1 MKTSKKMLS
10 LLLIAAMLVSVLC
23 MGVSAS
29 DTTFEPVSISEG
41 EPVKIVWSGTTG
53 TVVNVDGGTY
63 IPASFLLW
71 VEGTSTVTVGTT
83 AVTAS
88 MTNTGNN
95 GYVIPVGSTAQ
106 TITVNITESS
116 MGAVGTYTI
125 TCPAQNGTAPTS
137 IVSSVEGYLPVGQF
151 ARGTGWGTATG
162 KFTTS
167 GYETTGVSLGA
178 AGGYIQMDLASPIY
192 DLATNKYGV
201 DFIVYG
207 NAFNGN
213 PEAGAVKVFGYKAGD
228 TTGAWYDL
236 AGSLYYNSI
245 TKNNATVS
253 YKKVTTAD
261 STFTETGIW
270 YKINNDSW
278 TKFTSNTA
286 WWPDTTKGYGDT
298 WGSVDGV
305 TWDQTNDII
314 TYTGVSLVKDTD
326 TTNDYQFGYFDVHVN
341 GSDYG
346 TALNPYTITNTDK
359 GGDGFDIAWA
369 VDSNGAPAGLSY
381 ITKVRVYTAAALT
394 SDGKKFTTPSIFGE
408 TSAEFCGLFKAT
420 GTGAGTTTSVNAAT
434 LSVTGVTAPTLATTI
449 TDANTYTVEAD
460 SDIFISF
467 SGLDGYTIF
476 VDENSGTGSASKKV
490 TLSEDDEQVIR
501 IIAKDAST
509 GNPYIGY
516 LKLVGARPEE

>member
-1 MKTSKKMLS
+1 
-10 LLLIAAMLVSVLC
+10 
-23 MGVSAS
+23 
-29 DTTFEPVSISEG
+29 
-41 EPVKIVWSGTTG
+41 
-53 TVVNVDGGTY
+53 
-63 IPASFLLW
+63 
-71 VEGTSTVTVGTT
+71 
-83 AVTAS
+83 
-88 MTNTGNN
+88 
-95 GYVIPVGSTAQ
+95 
-106 TITVNITESS
+106 

-137 IVSSVEGYLPVGQF
+137 IVKTVEGYLPVGQF

-167 GYETTGVSLGA
+167 GYESTGVSLGA

-201 DFIVYG
+201 DFVVYG

-236 AGSLYYNSI
+236 AGSLYYDSI
-245 TKNNATVS
+245 SKNNATVS
-253 YKKVTTAD
+253 YKRIASGTDA
-261 STFTETGIW
+261 GIW
-270 YKINNDSW
+270 YKINNGSW
-278 TKFTSNTA
+278 TKFTTNTA

-346 TALNPYTITNTDK
+346 VAQNPYTITNTDK

-369 VDSNGAPAGLSY
+369 VNSNGTPAGLSY

-394 SDGKKFTTPSIFGE
+394 SDGTAFTTPSIFGE
-408 TSAEFCGLFKAT
+408 TSAEFCGVFKAT
-420 GTGAGTTTSVNAAT
+420 GSTTEQTAAPTSISVKGITRTTNNGKMNSIPNLGTSDCAIEVNATGNVYINGVATTSATVKPTAAGTKVQIIVQNGEAA
-434 LSVTGVTAPTLATTI
+434 
-449 TDANTYTVEAD
+449 
-460 SDIFISF
+460 
-467 SGLDGYTIF
+467 
-476 VDENSGTGSASKKV
+476 
-490 TLSEDDEQVIR
+490 
-501 IIAKDAST
+501 
-509 GNPYIGY
+509 PYITWLN
-516 LKLVGARPEE
+516 LKSAK

>member
-29 DTTFEPVSISEG
+29 NTTFEPVSISEG

-137 IVSSVEGYLPVGQF
+137 IVKTVEGYLPVGQF

-167 GYETTGVSLGA
+167 GYESTGVSLGA

-236 AGSLYYNSI
+236 AGSLYYDSI

-253 YKKVTTAD
+253 YKKVTTID

-278 TKFTSNTA
+278 TKFTANTA
-286 WWPDTTKGYGDT
+286 WWPTANEYVNG

-305 TWDQTNDII
+305 TWDQTNDTI

-341 GSDYG
+341 GSNYG
-346 TALNPYTITNTDK
+346 AALNPYTVTNADK

-420 GTGAGTTTSVNAAT
+420 AGTTDVGTSNNVSLWAEGADEPLTLNANSTTSVAPGTYYLFSGETNVYVNGVKKTVSAEAY
-434 LSVTGVTAPTLATTI
+434 SEIVVTAGQKIQIIAQ
-449 TDANTYTVEAD
+449 
-460 SDIFISF
+460 
-467 SGLDGYTIF
+467 
-476 VDENSGTGSASKKV
+476 SGTAAPFLTVLYG
-490 TLSEDDEQVIR
+490 
-501 IIAKDAST
+501 
-509 GNPYIGY
+509 G
-516 LKLVGARPEE
+516 

>member
-23 MGVSAS
+23 MGVSAT

-41 EPVKIVWSGTTG
+41 EPVKITWTNTYKGNI
-53 TVVNVDGGTY
+53 VNVDGGTY

-88 MTNTGNN
+88 MTNTGNS
-95 GYVIPVGSTAQ
+95 GYLITTGNATQ
-106 TITVNITESS
+106 TITVNITTSAK
-116 MGAVGTYTI
+116 GAVGTYEI
-125 TCPAQNGTAPTS
+125 TCPAQNGDAPTS
-137 IVSSVEGYLPVGQF
+137 IVSSVAGYLPVGQF
-151 ARGTGWGTATG
+151 ARGTGWGSATS

-167 GYETTGVSLGA
+167 GYEATGVSLGA
-178 AGGYIQMDLASPIY
+178 AGGYIQLDLTSPIY

-201 DFIVYG
+201 DFVVYG

-213 PEAGAVKVFGYKAGD
+213 PEAGAVKVFGYKAGE

-245 TKNNATVS
+245 SKNNATVS
-253 YKKVTTAD
+253 YKRIASGTNK
-261 STFTETGIW
+261 GIW
-270 YKINNDSW
+270 YQLNGGNW
-278 TKFTSNTA
+278 TQFTSNTG
-286 WWPDTTKGYGDT
+286 WWPDTSKGYDDT

-314 TYTGVSLVKDTD
+314 TYTGVSLVEDTD
-326 TTNDYQFGYFDVHVN
+326 TTNDYQFGYFDVHIN
-341 GSDYG
+341 GSSYG
-346 TALNPYTITNTDK
+346 VAQNPYTITNTQS

-369 VDSNGAPAGLSY
+369 VDSTGQPVNLSY
-381 ITKVRVYTAAALT
+381 ITKVRLYTAAALT
-394 SDGKKFTTPSIFGE
+394 SDGSAFTTPGLFGE
-408 TSAEFCGLFKAT
+408 TSAEFCGVFKAT
-420 GTGAGTTTSVNAAT
+420 GTGAGTTTSVNVAT
-434 LSVTGVTAPTLATTI
+434 LSVTGVTTPTLAPTI
-449 TDANTYTVEAD
+449 TEANTYTVEAD
-460 SDIFISF
+460 SDISISF
-467 SGLDGYTIF
+467 SGLDGCTIF
-476 VDENSGTGSASKKV
+476 VDENSGTGSASKTV
-490 TLSEDDEQVIR
+490 TLGEDDEQIIR
-501 IIAKDAST
+501 VIAKDTTT

>member
-83 AVTAS
+83 PVTAS

-137 IVSSVEGYLPVGQF
+137 IVKTVEGYLPVGQF

-167 GYETTGVSLGA
+167 GYESTGVSLGA

-201 DFIVYG
+201 DFVVYG

-236 AGSLYYNSI
+236 AGSLYYDSI

-253 YKKVTTAD
+253 YKKVTTID

-278 TKFTSNTA
+278 TKFTANTA
-286 WWPDTTKGYGDT
+286 WWPTANEYVNG

-305 TWDQTNDII
+305 TWDQTNDTI

-341 GSDYG
+341 GSNYG
-346 TALNPYTITNTDK
+346 AALNPYTVTNADK
-359 GGDGFDIAWA
+359 CGDGFDIAWA
-369 VDSNGAPAGLSY
+369 VDSNGAPAGLSH

-420 GTGAGTTTSVNAAT
+420 GTGASSITADVELANINGQDVSISNMGYKEITAGTYKLYSDADIVMVNGAA
-434 LSVTGVTAPTLATTI
+434 VTGADTGAGHTI
-449 TDANTYTVEAD
+449 TLTA
-460 SDIFISF
+460 
-467 SGLDGYTIF
+467 
-476 VDENSGTGSASKKV
+476 GSRI
-490 TLSEDDEQVIR
+490 Q
-501 IIAKDAST
+501 IIAQNGTES
-509 GNPYIGY
+509 PYVTVIKG
-516 LKLVGARPEE
+516 K

>member
-137 IVSSVEGYLPVGQF
+137 IVKTVEGYLPVGQF

-167 GYETTGVSLGA
+167 GYESTGVSLGA

-201 DFIVYG
+201 DFVVYG

-236 AGSLYYNSI
+236 AGSLYYDSI

-253 YKKVTTAD
+253 YKKVTTID

-278 TKFTSNTA
+278 TKFTANTA
-286 WWPDTTKGYGDT
+286 WWPTANEYVNG

-305 TWDQTNDII
+305 TWDQTNDTI

-341 GSDYG
+341 GSNYG
-346 TALNPYTITNTDK
+346 AALNPYTVTNADK
-359 GGDGFDIAWA
+359 CGDGFDIAWA
-369 VDSNGAPAGLSY
+369 VDSNGAPAGLSH

-420 GTGAGTTTSVNAAT
+420 GTGASSITADVELANINGQDVSISNMGYKEITAGTYKLYSDADVVMVNGAA
-434 LSVTGVTAPTLATTI
+434 VTGADTGAGHTI
-449 TDANTYTVEAD
+449 TLTA
-460 SDIFISF
+460 
-467 SGLDGYTIF
+467 
-476 VDENSGTGSASKKV
+476 GSRI
-490 TLSEDDEQVIR
+490 Q
-501 IIAKDAST
+501 IIAQNGTES
-509 GNPYIGY
+509 PYVTVIKG
-516 LKLVGARPEE
+516 K

>member
-137 IVSSVEGYLPVGQF
+137 IVRSVEGYLPVGQF
-151 ARGTGWGTATG
+151 ARGSGWGTASG
-162 KFTTS
+162 KFTTDAYAS
-167 GYETTGVSLGA
+167 TGVSLGA
-178 AGGYIQMDLASPIY
+178 AGGYIQMDLTSPIY
-192 DLATNKYGV
+192 NLATNPYGV

-213 PEAGAVKVFGYKAGD
+213 PEAGAVKVYGYESGS
-228 TTGAWYDL
+228 TTPAWYDL

-253 YKKVTTAD
+253 YKKVTTID

-270 YKINNDSW
+270 YKINNGSW
-278 TKFTSNTA
+278 TKFTAKIA
-286 WWPDTTKGYGDT
+286 WWPTANEYVNG

-305 TWDQTNDII
+305 TWDQTNDTI

-326 TTNDYQFGYFDVHVN
+326 TTNDYQFGYFDIHVN
-341 GSDYG
+341 GSNYG
-346 TALNPYTITNTDK
+346 VVQNPYTITNTDN
-359 GGDGFDIAWA
+359 GGDGFDLSWA
-369 VDSNGAPAGLSY
+369 VNGNGEPVNLTH

-394 SDGKKFTTPSIFGE
+394 SDGTAFTTPSIFGE
-408 TSAEFCGLFKAT
+408 TSAEFCGIFAAQKAASSVSTT
-420 GTGAGTTTSVNAAT
+420 GFANITQTSGSVTTTVLQRNILNQKTVTVPSSSNSTTLTITSGADTLMIKDAVATTGDTVTVNRADGSTQYFRVIAQSGT
-434 LSVTGVTAPTLATTI
+434 KQASVTV
-449 TDANTYTVEAD
+449 V
-460 SDIFISF
+460 
-467 SGLDGYTIF
+467 
-476 VDENSGTGSASKKV
+476 KV
-490 TLSEDDEQVIR
+490 VFE
-501 IIAKDAST
+501 
-509 GNPYIGY
+509 
-516 LKLVGARPEE
+516 

>member
-29 DTTFEPVSISEG
+29 NTTFEPVSISEG

-137 IVSSVEGYLPVGQF
+137 IVKTVEGYLPVGQF

-167 GYETTGVSLGA
+167 GYESTGVSLGA

-192 DLATNKYGV
+192 NLATNKYGV
-201 DFIVYG
+201 DFVVYG

-236 AGSLYYNSI
+236 AGSLYYDSI

-253 YKKVTTAD
+253 YKKVTTID

-278 TKFTSNTA
+278 TKFTANTA
-286 WWPDTTKGYGDT
+286 WWPTANEYVNG

-305 TWDQTNDII
+305 TWDQTNDTI

-326 TTNDYQFGYFDVHVN
+326 TTNDYQFGYFDIHVN

-346 TALNPYTITNTDK
+346 VAQNPYTITNTTK
-359 GGDGFDIAWA
+359 GGDGFDLSWA
-369 VDSNGAPAGLSY
+369 VDSNGTPVNLTH

-394 SDGKKFTTPSIFGE
+394 SNGTAFTTPSIFGE

-420 GTGAGTTTSVNAAT
+420 GTGSGAATTSLKIAKGFTSYNLSDTSITPVAAGDWKVTSSAEHVYINGVAVTGAASGYT
-434 LSVTGVTAPTLATTI
+434 LSVVSGQLYQIITQNGTEAPIVA
-449 TDANTYTVEAD
+449 VVK
-460 SDIFISF
+460 
-467 SGLDGYTIF
+467 G
-476 VDENSGTGSASKKV
+476 K
-490 TLSEDDEQVIR
+490 
-501 IIAKDAST
+501 
-509 GNPYIGY
+509 
-516 LKLVGARPEE
+516 

>member
-137 IVSSVEGYLPVGQF
+137 IVKTVEGYLPVGQF

-167 GYETTGVSLGA
+167 GYESTGVSLGA

-236 AGSLYYNSI
+236 AGSLYYDSI
-245 TKNNATVS
+245 SKNNATVS
-253 YKKVTTAD
+253 YKKVTTID

-270 YKINNDSW
+270 YKINNGSW
-278 TKFTSNTA
+278 TKFTANTA
-286 WWPDTTKGYGDT
+286 WWPTANEYVNG

-305 TWDQTNDII
+305 TWDQINDTI

-341 GSDYG
+341 GSNYG
-346 TALNPYTITNTDK
+346 AALNPYTITNTDN

-420 GTGAGTTTSVNAAT
+420 GTGTGTATTDLILANTSTGLVSTANGDSKTVAVGTYMIRSSESNVFVNG
-434 LSVTGVTAPTLATTI
+434 VKVTA
-449 TDANTYTVEAD
+449 
-460 SDIFISF
+460 SS
-467 SGLDGYTIF
+467 GYTF
-476 VDENSGTGSASKKV
+476 SVESGKYY
-490 TLSEDDEQVIR
+490 Q
-501 IIAKDAST
+501 IITQNETES
-509 GNPYIGY
+509 PYITVI
-516 LKLVGARPEE
+516 KGA

>member
-29 DTTFEPVSISEG
+29 NTTFEPVSISEG
-41 EPVKIVWSGTTG
+41 EPVKIVWSSTTG

-137 IVSSVEGYLPVGQF
+137 IVKTVEGYLPVGQF

-167 GYETTGVSLGA
+167 GYESTGVSLGA

-201 DFIVYG
+201 DFVVYG

-236 AGSLYYNSI
+236 AGSLYYDSI

-253 YKKVTTAD
+253 YKKVTTID

-278 TKFTSNTA
+278 TKFTANTA
-286 WWPDTTKGYGDT
+286 WWPTANEYVNG

-305 TWDQTNDII
+305 TWDQTNDTI

-341 GSDYG
+341 GSNYG
-346 TALNPYTITNTDK
+346 AALNPYTVTNADK

-369 VDSNGAPAGLSY
+369 VDSNGAPAGLSH

-420 GTGAGTTTSVNAAT
+420 GTGASSITADVELANINGQDVSISNMGYKEITAGTYKLYSDADVVMVNGAA
-434 LSVTGVTAPTLATTI
+434 VTGADTGAGHTI
-449 TDANTYTVEAD
+449 TLTA
-460 SDIFISF
+460 
-467 SGLDGYTIF
+467 
-476 VDENSGTGSASKKV
+476 GSRI
-490 TLSEDDEQVIR
+490 Q
-501 IIAKDAST
+501 IIAQNGTES
-509 GNPYIGY
+509 PYVTVIKG
-516 LKLVGARPEE
+516 K

>member
-29 DTTFEPVSISEG
+29 DATFEPVSISEG
-41 EPVKIVWSGTTG
+41 EPVKITWSDSYTG

-83 AVTAS
+83 PVSSS
-88 MTNTGNN
+88 MTNEGNN
-95 GYVIPVGSTAQ
+95 GYVITTGSAAQ
-106 TITVNITESS
+106 TITVNITASEKD
-116 MGAVGTYTI
+116 AVGTYTI
-125 TCPAQNGTAPTS
+125 TCPAQNGTVPTS
-137 IVSSVEGYLPVGQF
+137 IVKTVEGYLPVGQF
-151 ARGTGWGTATG
+151 ARGSGWGTADG
-162 KFTTS
+162 KFTTDAYAS
-167 GYETTGVSLGA
+167 TGVSLGA
-178 AGGYIQMDLASPIY
+178 AGGYIQMELTSPIY
-192 DLATNKYGV
+192 NLATNPYGV

-213 PEAGAVKVFGYKAGD
+213 PEAGAVKVYGYESGS
-228 TTGAWYDL
+228 TTPAWYDL

-270 YKINNDSW
+270 YKINDGTW
-278 TKFTSNTA
+278 TKFTSSTA
-286 WWPDTTKGYGDT
+286 WWPDTSKGYGNT

-326 TTNDYQFGYFDVHVN
+326 TTNDYQFGYFDVHIN

-346 TALNPYTITNTDK
+346 TALNPYTIINTDK
-359 GGDGFDIAWA
+359 GGDGFDLSWA
-369 VDSNGAPAGLSY
+369 VDSTGKPVNLTH

-394 SDGKKFTTPSIFGE
+394 SDGTAFTTPSIFGE

-420 GTGAGTTTSVNAAT
+420 GTGSGAATTTLKIAKGFASYTLSDTSITEVDAGNWTVTSSAENVYINGVAVTGAASGYT
-434 LSVTGVTAPTLATTI
+434 LSVASGQLYQIITQNGTEAPIVA
-449 TDANTYTVEAD
+449 VVK
-460 SDIFISF
+460 
-467 SGLDGYTIF
+467 G
-476 VDENSGTGSASKKV
+476 K
-490 TLSEDDEQVIR
+490 
-501 IIAKDAST
+501 
-509 GNPYIGY
+509 
-516 LKLVGARPEE
+516 

>member
-137 IVSSVEGYLPVGQF
+137 IVKTVEGYLPVGQF

-167 GYETTGVSLGA
+167 GYESTGVSLGA

-201 DFIVYG
+201 DFVVYG

-253 YKKVTTAD
+253 YKKVTTID

-270 YKINNDSW
+270 YKINNGSW
-278 TKFTSNTA
+278 TKFTANTA
-286 WWPDTTKGYGDT
+286 WWPTANEYVNG

-305 TWDQTNDII
+305 TWDQTNDTI

-341 GSDYG
+341 GSNYG
-346 TALNPYTITNTDK
+346 AALNPYTVTNADK

-369 VDSNGAPAGLSY
+369 VDSNGAPAGLSH

-394 SDGKKFTTPSIFGE
+394 SNGMAFTTPSIFGE

-420 GTGAGTTTSVNAAT
+420 GTGSASTTKDLVIRNSAGTVVNTSNMEVSEIANGTVQLTSGAENVYVN
-434 LSVTGVTAPTLATTI
+434 GVLVDDTSYSFTI
-449 TDANTYTVEAD
+449 SAGQMVQIITQ
-460 SDIFISF
+460 
-467 SGLDGYTIF
+467 SGN
-476 VDENSGTGSASKKV
+476 ES
-490 TLSEDDEQVIR
+490 
-501 IIAKDAST
+501 
-509 GNPYIGY
+509 PYITV
-516 LKLVGARPEE
+516 LKGV

>member
-83 AVTAS
+83 PVTAS

-253 YKKVTTAD
+253 YKKVTTTD

-286 WWPDTTKGYGDT
+286 WWPTADEYVNG

-305 TWDQTNDII
+305 TWDQTNDTI

-341 GSDYG
+341 GSGYG
-346 TALNPYTITNTDK
+346 VAQNPYTITNTDN

-369 VDSNGAPAGLSY
+369 VDSNGKPVNLTH

-420 GTGAGTTTSVNAAT
+420 ESTTATTVAPTSISVKGKTKTTTNGGITTVSELGSSACTVSVEGTGNIFINGVATSSA
-434 LSVTGVTAPTLATTI
+434 TI
-449 TDANTYTVEAD
+449 TPSKGGTV
-460 SDIFISF
+460 
-467 SGLDGYTIF
+467 
-476 VDENSGTGSASKKV
+476 V
-490 TLSEDDEQVIR
+490 Q
-501 IIAKDAST
+501 IIVQNGVAA
-509 GNPYIGY
+509 PYITWLN
-516 LKLVGARPEE
+516 LKK

>member
-137 IVSSVEGYLPVGQF
+137 IVKTVEGYLPVGQF

-167 GYETTGVSLGA
+167 GYESTGVSLGA
-178 AGGYIQMDLASPIY
+178 AGGYIQMELSSPIY

-201 DFIVYG
+201 DFVVYG

-253 YKKVTTAD
+253 YKKVTTTD

-270 YKINNDSW
+270 YKINSGSW
-278 TKFTSNTA
+278 TKFTSNTG
-286 WWPDTTKGYGDT
+286 WWPDTSKGYGNT

-326 TTNDYQFGYFDVHVN
+326 TTNDYQFGYFDVHIN

-346 TALNPYTITNTDK
+346 TALNPYTIINTDK

-369 VDSNGAPAGLSY
+369 VDSNGKPAKLSY

-394 SDGKKFTTPSIFGE
+394 SGGTAFTTPSIFGE
-408 TSAEFCGLFKAT
+408 TSAEFCGLFKTTGT
-420 GTGAGTTTSVNAAT
+420 GTGASSKELTVALGFDSST
-434 LSVTGVTAPTLATTI
+434 L
-449 TDANTYTVEAD
+449 TDGSMTELDAGTYTVTSAAEHVFVNGVAV
-460 SDIFISF
+460 SAA
-467 SGLDGYTIF
+467 SGYALDVVAGQLYQIITQ
-476 VDENSGTGSASKKV
+476 NGTESPIVA
-490 TLSEDDEQVIR
+490 VI
-501 IIAKDAST
+501 K
-509 GNPYIGY
+509 G
-516 LKLVGARPEE
+516 K

>member
-137 IVSSVEGYLPVGQF
+137 IVKTVEGYLPVGQF

-162 KFTTS
+162 KFTTDAYAS
-167 GYETTGVSLGA
+167 TGVSLGA

-201 DFIVYG
+201 DFVVYG

-236 AGSLYYNSI
+236 AGSLYYDSI

-253 YKKVTTAD
+253 YKKVTTID

-270 YKINNDSW
+270 YKINNGSW
-278 TKFTSNTA
+278 TKFTANTD
-286 WWPDTTKGYGDT
+286 WWPTANEYVNG

-305 TWDQTNDII
+305 TWDQTNDTI

-326 TTNDYQFGYFDVHVN
+326 TTNDYQFGYFDIHVN

-346 TALNPYTITNTDK
+346 VAQNPYTITNTTK

-369 VDSNGAPAGLSY
+369 VDSNGKPVNLTH

-408 TSAEFCGLFKAT
+408 TSAEFCGIFAT
-420 GTGAGTTTSVNAAT
+420 SNTISGGAGTTAAPTSVSIDNLTITPATNANVESRGNNVYYYHTTGGVSEAVITVAAASGANVFINGTAGTSLELSENTEVVQILVQSGNAA
-434 LSVTGVTAPTLATTI
+434 
-449 TDANTYTVEAD
+449 
-460 SDIFISF
+460 
-467 SGLDGYTIF
+467 
-476 VDENSGTGSASKKV
+476 
-490 TLSEDDEQVIR
+490 
-501 IIAKDAST
+501 
-509 GNPYIGY
+509 PYI
-516 LKLVGARPEE
+516 LVID

>member
-29 DTTFEPVSISEG
+29 NTTFEPVSISEG

-137 IVSSVEGYLPVGQF
+137 IVKTVEGYLPVGQF

-167 GYETTGVSLGA
+167 SYESTGVSLGA

-236 AGSLYYNSI
+236 AGSLYYDSI
-245 TKNNATVS
+245 SKNNATVS
-253 YKKVTTAD
+253 YKKVTTID

-270 YKINNDSW
+270 YKINNGSW
-278 TKFTSNTA
+278 TKFTANTA
-286 WWPDTTKGYGDT
+286 WWPTANEYVNG

-305 TWDQTNDII
+305 TWDQTNDTI

-341 GSDYG
+341 GSNYG
-346 TALNPYTITNTDK
+346 AALNPYTVTNADK

-369 VDSNGAPAGLSY
+369 VDSNGAPAGLSH

-394 SDGKKFTTPSIFGE
+394 SNGTAFTTPSIFGE
-408 TSAEFCGLFKAT
+408 TSAEFCGIFAS
-420 GTGAGTTTSVNAAT
+420 TSASS
-434 LSVTGVTAPTLATTI
+434 SVGVTSAPTSISVGERSLGTPTEVIGNVAVYDLGGLMEDDEVNVTVGSGCNLLI
-449 TDANTYTVEAD
+449 NSSNSSTYTVQKD
-460 SDIFISF
+460 DQIVRVLVQ
-467 SGLDGYTIF
+467 SG
-476 VDENSGTGSASKKV
+476 EK
-490 TLSEDDEQVIR
+490 E
-501 IIAKDAST
+501 
-509 GNPYIGY
+509 PYIVII
-516 LKLVGARPEE
+516 K

>member
-29 DTTFEPVSISEG
+29 NTTFEPVSISEG

-137 IVSSVEGYLPVGQF
+137 IVKTVEGYLPVGQF

-167 GYETTGVSLGA
+167 GYESTGVSLGA

-236 AGSLYYNSI
+236 AGSLYYDSI
-245 TKNNATVS
+245 SKNNATVS
-253 YKKVTTAD
+253 YKKVTTID

-270 YKINNDSW
+270 YKINNGSW
-278 TKFTSNTA
+278 TKFTANTA
-286 WWPDTTKGYGDT
+286 WWPTANEYVNG

-305 TWDQTNDII
+305 TWDQTNDTI

-341 GSDYG
+341 GSNYG
-346 TALNPYTITNTDK
+346 AALNPYTVTNADK

-369 VDSNGAPAGLSY
+369 VDSNGAPAGLSH

-394 SDGKKFTTPSIFGE
+394 SNGMAFTTPSIFGE

-420 GTGAGTTTSVNAAT
+420 GTGSASTTKDLVIRNSAGTVVNTSNMEVSEIANGTVQLTSGAENVYVN
-434 LSVTGVTAPTLATTI
+434 GVLVDDTSYSFTI
-449 TDANTYTVEAD
+449 SAGQMVQIITQ
-460 SDIFISF
+460 
-467 SGLDGYTIF
+467 SGN
-476 VDENSGTGSASKKV
+476 ES
-490 TLSEDDEQVIR
+490 
-501 IIAKDAST
+501 
-509 GNPYIGY
+509 PYITV
-516 LKLVGARPEE
+516 LKGV

>member
-83 AVTAS
+83 PVSFS

-137 IVSSVEGYLPVGQF
+137 IVKTVEGYLPVGQF

-167 GYETTGVSLGA
+167 GYESTGVSLGA

-236 AGSLYYNSI
+236 AGSLYYDSI
-245 TKNNATVS
+245 SKNNATVS
-253 YKKVTTAD
+253 YKRIASGTDA
-261 STFTETGIW
+261 GIW
-270 YKINNDSW
+270 YKINNGSW
-278 TKFTSNTA
+278 TKFTTNTA

-341 GSDYG
+341 GSNYG
-346 TALNPYTITNTDK
+346 AALNPYTVTNADK

-369 VDSNGAPAGLSY
+369 VDSNGAPAGLSH

-394 SDGKKFTTPSIFGE
+394 SNGTAFTTPSIFGE

-420 GTGAGTTTSVNAAT
+420 GTGSASTTKDLVIRNSAGTVVNTSNMEVSEIANGTVQLTSGAENVYVN
-434 LSVTGVTAPTLATTI
+434 GVLVDDTSYSFTI
-449 TDANTYTVEAD
+449 SAGQMVQIITQ
-460 SDIFISF
+460 
-467 SGLDGYTIF
+467 SGN
-476 VDENSGTGSASKKV
+476 ES
-490 TLSEDDEQVIR
+490 
-501 IIAKDAST
+501 
-509 GNPYIGY
+509 PYITV
-516 LKLVGARPEE
+516 LKGV

>member
-29 DTTFEPVSISEG
+29 NTTFEPVSISEG

-83 AVTAS
+83 PVTAS

-253 YKKVTTAD
+253 YKKVTTTD

-278 TKFTSNTA
+278 TKFTANTA
-286 WWPDTTKGYGDT
+286 WWPTANEYVNG

-305 TWDQTNDII
+305 TWDQTNDTI

-341 GSDYG
+341 GSNYG
-346 TALNPYTITNTDK
+346 AALNPYTVTNADK

-420 GTGAGTTTSVNAAT
+420 GTGSASTTKDLVIRNSAGTVVNTSNMEVSEIANGTVQLTSGAENVYVN
-434 LSVTGVTAPTLATTI
+434 GVLVDDTSYSFTI
-449 TDANTYTVEAD
+449 SAGQMVQIITQ
-460 SDIFISF
+460 
-467 SGLDGYTIF
+467 SGN
-476 VDENSGTGSASKKV
+476 ES
-490 TLSEDDEQVIR
+490 
-501 IIAKDAST
+501 
-509 GNPYIGY
+509 PYITV
-516 LKLVGARPEE
+516 LKGV

>member
-29 DTTFEPVSISEG
+29 NTTFEPVSISEG

-137 IVSSVEGYLPVGQF
+137 IVKTVEGYLPVGQF

-167 GYETTGVSLGA
+167 GYESTGVSLGA

-236 AGSLYYNSI
+236 AGSLYYDSI
-245 TKNNATVS
+245 SKNNATVS
-253 YKKVTTAD
+253 YKRIASGTDA
-261 STFTETGIW
+261 GIW
-270 YKINNDSW
+270 YKINNGSW
-278 TKFTSNTA
+278 TKFTTNTA

-305 TWDQTNDII
+305 TWDQTNDTI

-341 GSDYG
+341 GSNYG
-346 TALNPYTITNTDK
+346 AALNPYTITNTDN

-420 GTGAGTTTSVNAAT
+420 GTGTGTATTDLTLANTSTGLVSTANGDSKTVAVGTYMIRSSESNVFVNG
-434 LSVTGVTAPTLATTI
+434 VKVTA
-449 TDANTYTVEAD
+449 
-460 SDIFISF
+460 SS
-467 SGLDGYTIF
+467 GYTF
-476 VDENSGTGSASKKV
+476 SVESGKYY
-490 TLSEDDEQVIR
+490 Q
-501 IIAKDAST
+501 IITQNETES
-509 GNPYIGY
+509 PYITVI
-516 LKLVGARPEE
+516 KGA

>member
-116 MGAVGTYTI
+116 MSAVGTYTI

-137 IVSSVEGYLPVGQF
+137 IVKTVEGYLPVGQF

-167 GYETTGVSLGA
+167 GYESTGVSLGA
-178 AGGYIQMDLASPIY
+178 AGGYIQMELSSPIY

-201 DFIVYG
+201 DFVVYG

-236 AGSLYYNSI
+236 AGSLYYDSI

-253 YKKVTTAD
+253 YKKVTTTD

-270 YKINNDSW
+270 YKINNGSW

-298 WGSVDGV
+298 WGSIDGV

-346 TALNPYTITNTDK
+346 VAQNPYTITNTDK

-369 VDSNGAPAGLSY
+369 VDSNGAPAGLSH

-394 SDGKKFTTPSIFGE
+394 SNGTAFTTPSIFGE
-408 TSAEFCGLFKAT
+408 TSAEFCGIFAT
-420 GTGAGTTTSVNAAT
+420 SNTISGGAGTTAAPTSVSIDNLTITPATNANVESRGNNVYYYHTTGGVSEAVITVAAASGANVFINGTAGTSLELSENTEVVQILVQSGNAA
-434 LSVTGVTAPTLATTI
+434 
-449 TDANTYTVEAD
+449 
-460 SDIFISF
+460 
-467 SGLDGYTIF
+467 
-476 VDENSGTGSASKKV
+476 
-490 TLSEDDEQVIR
+490 
-501 IIAKDAST
+501 
-509 GNPYIGY
+509 PYI
-516 LKLVGARPEE
+516 LVID

>member
-116 MGAVGTYTI
+116 MSAVGTYTI

-137 IVSSVEGYLPVGQF
+137 IVKTVEGYLPVGQF
-151 ARGTGWGTATG
+151 ARGSGWGTATG
-162 KFTTS
+162 KFTTDAYAS
-167 GYETTGVSLGA
+167 TGVSLGA
-178 AGGYIQMDLASPIY
+178 AGGYIQMELTSPIY
-192 DLATNKYGV
+192 NLATNPYGV

-207 NAFNGN
+207 NAFNRN
-213 PEAGAVKVFGYKAGD
+213 PEAGAVKVYGYESGS
-228 TTGAWYDL
+228 TTPAWYDL

-253 YKKVTTAD
+253 YKKVTTID

-270 YKINNDSW
+270 YKINNGSW
-278 TKFTSNTA
+278 TKFTANAA
-286 WWPDTTKGYGDT
+286 WWPTADEYVNG

-305 TWDQTNDII
+305 TWDQTNDTI

-341 GSDYG
+341 GSSYG
-346 TALNPYTITNTDK
+346 VAPNPYTITNTDN
-359 GGDGFDIAWA
+359 GGDGFDLSWA
-369 VDSNGAPAGLSY
+369 VNGNGEPVNLTH

-394 SDGKKFTTPSIFGE
+394 SDGTAFTTPSIFGE
-408 TSAEFCGLFKAT
+408 TSAEFCGIFAAQKAASSVSTT
-420 GTGAGTTTSVNAAT
+420 GFANITQTSGSVTTTVLQRNILNQKTVTVPSSSNSTTLTITSGADTLMIKDAVATTGDTVTVNRADGSTQYFRVIAQSGT
-434 LSVTGVTAPTLATTI
+434 KQASVTV
-449 TDANTYTVEAD
+449 V
-460 SDIFISF
+460 
-467 SGLDGYTIF
+467 
-476 VDENSGTGSASKKV
+476 KV
-490 TLSEDDEQVIR
+490 VFE
-501 IIAKDAST
+501 
-509 GNPYIGY
+509 
-516 LKLVGARPEE
+516 

>member
-41 EPVKIVWSGTTG
+41 EPVTITWSDSYTG

-116 MGAVGTYTI
+116 MSAVGTYTI
-125 TCPAQNGTAPTS
+125 TCPAQNGDAPDG
-137 IVSSVEGYLPVGQF
+137 IVDSVEGYLPVGQF

-162 KFTTS
+162 KFTG

-178 AGGYIQMDLASPIY
+178 AGGYIQLDLNAPIY
-192 DLATNKYGV
+192 DLSTNPYGV
-201 DFIVYG
+201 DFVVYG

-213 PEAGAVKVFGYKAGD
+213 PEAGAVKVFGYKAGE

-245 TKNNATVS
+245 SKNNATVS
-253 YKKVTTAD
+253 YKKVTSTD
-261 STFTETGIW
+261 TTFTETGIW
-270 YKINNDSW
+270 YQINGGNW
-278 TKFTSNTA
+278 TKFTANTA
-286 WWPDTTKGYGDT
+286 WWPTAAEYVSG

-305 TWDQTNDII
+305 TWDQTNDTI

-326 TTNDYQFGYFDVHVN
+326 TTNDYQFGYFDVHIN
-341 GSDYG
+341 GSSYG
-346 TALNPYTITNTDK
+346 VAQNPYTITNTQS

-369 VDSNGAPAGLSY
+369 VDSNGTPAGLSY

-394 SDGKKFTTPSIFGE
+394 SDGTQFTTPSIFGE

-420 GTGAGTTTSVNAAT
+420 GTGAGTATTDLILANTSTGLVSTVNGDSKTVAVGT
-434 LSVTGVTAPTLATTI
+434 YMIRSSESNVFVNGVKVTA
-449 TDANTYTVEAD
+449 
-460 SDIFISF
+460 SS
-467 SGLDGYTIF
+467 GYTF
-476 VDENSGTGSASKKV
+476 SVESGKYY
-490 TLSEDDEQVIR
+490 Q
-501 IIAKDAST
+501 IITQNETES
-509 GNPYIGY
+509 PYITVI
-516 LKLVGARPEE
+516 KGA

>member
-53 TVVNVDGGTY
+53 TVVNVDGGAY

-137 IVSSVEGYLPVGQF
+137 IVKTVEGYLPVGQF

-167 GYETTGVSLGA
+167 GYESTGVSLGA

-236 AGSLYYNSI
+236 AGSLYYDSI
-245 TKNNATVS
+245 SKNNATVS
-253 YKKVTTAD
+253 YKRIASGTDA
-261 STFTETGIW
+261 GIW
-270 YKINNDSW
+270 YKINNGSW
-278 TKFTSNTA
+278 TKFTTNTA

-341 GSDYG
+341 GSNYG
-346 TALNPYTITNTDK
+346 AALNPYTVTNADK

-369 VDSNGAPAGLSY
+369 VDSNGAPAGLSH

-394 SDGKKFTTPSIFGE
+394 SNGTAFTTPSIFGE

-420 GTGAGTTTSVNAAT
+420 GTGSASTTKDLVIRNSAGTVVNTSNMEVSEIANGTVQLTSGAENVYVN
-434 LSVTGVTAPTLATTI
+434 GVLVDDTSYSFTI
-449 TDANTYTVEAD
+449 SAGQMVQIITQ
-460 SDIFISF
+460 
-467 SGLDGYTIF
+467 SGN
-476 VDENSGTGSASKKV
+476 ES
-490 TLSEDDEQVIR
+490 
-501 IIAKDAST
+501 
-509 GNPYIGY
+509 PYITV
-516 LKLVGARPEE
+516 LKGV

>member
-29 DTTFEPVSISEG
+29 DATFEPVSISEG
-41 EPVKIVWSGTTG
+41 EPVTITWSDSYTG

-83 AVTAS
+83 AVSAS
-88 MTNTGNN
+88 MTNDGNN

-106 TITVNITESS
+106 TITVNITASS
-116 MGAVGTYTI
+116 MSAVGTYTI
-125 TCPAQNGTAPTS
+125 TCPAQNGTVPTS
-137 IVSSVEGYLPVGQF
+137 IVKTVEGYLPVGQF
-151 ARGTGWGTATG
+151 ARGSGWGTATG

-167 GYETTGVSLGA
+167 AYETTGVSLGA
-178 AGGYIQMDLASPIY
+178 AGGYIQMDLTSPIY
-192 DLATNKYGV
+192 NLATNPYGV

-213 PEAGAVKVFGYKAGD
+213 PEAGAVKVYGYESGS
-228 TTGAWYDL
+228 TTPAWYDL
-236 AGSLYYNSI
+236 AGSLYYDSI
-245 TKNNATVS
+245 SKNNATVS
-253 YKKVTTAD
+253 YKRIASGTDA
-261 STFTETGIW
+261 GIW
-270 YKINNDSW
+270 YKINDGAW
-278 TKFTSNTA
+278 TKFTTNTA
-286 WWPDTTKGYGDT
+286 WWPDTSKGYGDT

-326 TTNDYQFGYFDVHVN
+326 TTNDYQFGYFDVHIN

-346 TALNPYTITNTDK
+346 TALNPYTIINTDK

-369 VDSNGAPAGLSY
+369 VDSNGKPAKLSY

-394 SDGKKFTTPSIFGE
+394 SDGTAFTTPSIFGE

-420 GTGAGTTTSVNAAT
+420 GTGTGT
-434 LSVTGVTAPTLATTI
+434 VTTAPTLKAGRFSYTLNAQDI
-449 TDANTYTVEAD
+449 TSLTANTTYTLTSSAD
-460 SDIFISF
+460 NVYVNGVKVDAA
-467 SGLDGYTIF
+467 SGYSI
-476 VDENSGTGSASKKV
+476 
-490 TLSEDDEQVIR
+490 TLTAGAKIQVI
-501 IIAKDAST
+501 AQT
-509 GNPYIGY
+509 GTEAPFVTV
-516 LKLVGARPEE
+516 LSCD

>member
-83 AVTAS
+83 PVTAS

-137 IVSSVEGYLPVGQF
+137 IVKTVEGYLPVGQF

-167 GYETTGVSLGA
+167 GYESTGVSLGA

-201 DFIVYG
+201 DFVVYG

-236 AGSLYYNSI
+236 AGSLYYDSI
-245 TKNNATVS
+245 SKNNATVS
-253 YKKVTTAD
+253 YKKVTTID

-278 TKFTSNTA
+278 TKFTANTA
-286 WWPDTTKGYGDT
+286 WWPTANEYVNG

-305 TWDQTNDII
+305 TWDQTNDTI

-341 GSDYG
+341 GSNYG
-346 TALNPYTITNTDK
+346 AALNPYTVTNADK

-420 GTGAGTTTSVNAAT
+420 AGTTDVGTSNNVSLWAEGADEPLTLNANSTTSVAPGTYYLFSGETNVYVNGVKKAVSAEAY
-434 LSVTGVTAPTLATTI
+434 SEIVVTAGQKIQIIAQ
-449 TDANTYTVEAD
+449 
-460 SDIFISF
+460 
-467 SGLDGYTIF
+467 
-476 VDENSGTGSASKKV
+476 SGTAAPFLTVLYG
-490 TLSEDDEQVIR
+490 
-501 IIAKDAST
+501 
-509 GNPYIGY
+509 G
-516 LKLVGARPEE
+516 

>member
-23 MGVSAS
+23 MGVSAT

-41 EPVKIVWSGTTG
+41 EPVKITWSDSYTG

-63 IPASFLLW
+63 IPAEFLLW

-83 AVTAS
+83 SVTAS
-88 MTNTGNN
+88 MTNTGND
-95 GYVIPVGSTAQ
+95 GYVIPVGSTEQ
-106 TITVNITESS
+106 TITVNITASS

-125 TCPAQNGTAPTS
+125 TCPAQNGTIPTS
-137 IVSSVEGYLPVGQF
+137 IVKTVEGYLPVGQF
-151 ARGTGWGTATG
+151 ARGSGWGTADG
-162 KFTTS
+162 KFTTDAYAS
-167 GYETTGVSLGA
+167 TGVSLGA
-178 AGGYIQMDLASPIY
+178 AGGYIQLDLHSPIY
-192 DLATNKYGV
+192 DRDTNKYGV

-213 PEAGAVKVFGYKAGD
+213 PEAGAVKVFGYKAGES
-228 TTGAWYDL
+228 TGAWYDL
-236 AGSLYYNSI
+236 AGSLYYDSI
-245 TKNNATVS
+245 SKNNATVS
-253 YKKVTTAD
+253 YKKVTTTD

-270 YKINNDSW
+270 YKINNGSW
-278 TKFTSNTA
+278 TKFTSSTA
-286 WWPDTTKGYGDT
+286 WWPDTSKGYGNT

-326 TTNDYQFGYFDVHVN
+326 TTNDYQFGYFDIHVN

-369 VDSNGAPAGLSY
+369 VDSNGVPAGLSY

-394 SDGKKFTTPSIFGE
+394 SDGTKFTTPSIFGE
-408 TSAEFCGLFKAT
+408 TSAEFCGIFAT
-420 GTGAGTTTSVNAAT
+420 NNTISGGAGTTAAPAT
-434 LSVTGVTAPTLATTI
+434 VTVGEYTI
-449 TDANTYTVEAD
+449 NLGTDAAVVSKGTWPQTRP
-460 SDIFISF
+460 SKFIS
-467 SGLDGYTIF
+467 
-476 VDENSGTGSASKKV
+476 AV
-490 TLSEDDEQVIR
+490 TDV
-501 IIAKDAST
+501 
-509 GNPYIGY
+509 
-516 LKLVGARPEE
+516 

>member
-137 IVSSVEGYLPVGQF
+137 IVKTVEGYLPVGQF

-167 GYETTGVSLGA
+167 GYESTGVSLGA
-178 AGGYIQMDLASPIY
+178 AGGYIQMDLTSPVY
-192 DLATNKYGV
+192 NLATNPYGV

-236 AGSLYYNSI
+236 AGSLYYDSI
-245 TKNNATVS
+245 SKNNATVS
-253 YKKVTTAD
+253 YKKVTTA
-261 STFTETGIW
+261 SGEFTSAGIW
-270 YKINNDSW
+270 YKMNDGDW
-278 TKFTSNTA
+278 TKFNTNTSVG
-286 WWPDTTKGYGDT
+286 WWPTADEYVNG

-326 TTNDYQFGYFDVHVN
+326 TTNDYQFGYFDIHVN

-346 TALNPYTITNTDK
+346 VAQNPYTITNTTK
-359 GGDGFDIAWA
+359 GGDGFDLSWA
-369 VDSNGAPAGLSY
+369 VDSNGTPVNLTH

-394 SDGKKFTTPSIFGE
+394 SNGTAFTTPSIFGE
-408 TSAEFCGLFKAT
+408 TSAEFCGIFAAQKAASNVGFT
-420 GTGAGTTTSVNAAT
+420 GFAGITQTSGTVTTTVLQRNVLNQKTVTVPSSSNSTTLTITSGADTLMIKDAVATTGDTVTVNRADGSTQYFRVIAQSGT
-434 LSVTGVTAPTLATTI
+434 KQASVTV
-449 TDANTYTVEAD
+449 V
-460 SDIFISF
+460 
-467 SGLDGYTIF
+467 
-476 VDENSGTGSASKKV
+476 KV
-490 TLSEDDEQVIR
+490 VFE
-501 IIAKDAST
+501 
-509 GNPYIGY
+509 
-516 LKLVGARPEE
+516 

>member
-137 IVSSVEGYLPVGQF
+137 IVKTVEGYLPVGQF

-167 GYETTGVSLGA
+167 GYESTGVSLGA

-236 AGSLYYNSI
+236 AGSLYYDSI
-245 TKNNATVS
+245 SKNNATVS
-253 YKKVTTAD
+253 YKRIASGTDA
-261 STFTETGIW
+261 GIW
-270 YKINNDSW
+270 YKINNGSW
-278 TKFTSNTA
+278 TKFTTNTA

-341 GSDYG
+341 GSNYG
-346 TALNPYTITNTDK
+346 AALNPYTVTNADK

-369 VDSNGAPAGLSY
+369 VDSNGAPAGLSH

-394 SDGKKFTTPSIFGE
+394 SNGTAFTTPSIFGE

-420 GTGAGTTTSVNAAT
+420 GTGSASTTKDLVIRNSSGTVVNTSNMEV
-434 LSVTGVTAPTLATTI
+434 SEI
-449 TDANTYTVEAD
+449 ANGTVQLTSEAD
-460 SDIFISF
+460 NVYVNGVLVDDTSYSFTISAGQMVQIITQ
-467 SGLDGYTIF
+467 SGN
-476 VDENSGTGSASKKV
+476 ES
-490 TLSEDDEQVIR
+490 
-501 IIAKDAST
+501 
-509 GNPYIGY
+509 PYITV
-516 LKLVGARPEE
+516 LKGV